1 MTPKLRIHLLG
12 DFRLTYG
19 DAPIT
24 TINTARLQ
32 ALLAYLV
39 LHRDAQQLRQHLA
52 FLFWPDSP
60 EDQARTNLRKLYYL
74 LRNALPAADR
84 FLSADAKSLGWRAD
98 APFTL
103 DAADFENAAA
113 QAESADAL
121 QAALEHYQGDLLSSC
136 YDDWIVPVRGRL
148 RQTCIAALERLTQL
162 LERRRDCR
170 TAIRCAQ
177 LLLQHDPLNEATYRC
192 LIRLHVMNGDRAE
205 AMRVYRTCVE
215 VLRRE
220 LNAEPS
226 PATREVYERALHTS
240 TFDARLPA
248 QSTPFIGRE
257 RELAEIARRL
267 TDPACRLLTLVGLG
281 GIGKSRLALQ
291 AALEHAD
298 TFADGVYFVPLAPI
312 SSANLIVPAI
322 AEALRFSFFGQ
333 TEPRLQLLNYL
344 REKQALLV
352 IDNFEHV
359 IDGAGLLSEILSN
372 APRIKIMLTSRER
385 LNVRKEQLLE
395 VSGLDYPRAPGAL
408 ARQVEGF
415 SAVQLFEQT
424 AHRVNWAFALT
435 PDQEPAVAR
444 VCQLVEGMPLAV
456 ELAAAWTRVL
466 TCAEIAH
473 EIERGLDIL
482 ATALRGLP
490 DRHRSLRV
498 LFDYSWQL
506 LTAEERRVFSDLAV
520 FRGGFERAAG
530 EQVAGTSFRTLAA
543 LVDASCLRRTPAGR
557 YEIHELLRQ
566 YGEEK
571 LSAAAAISIGDRHCA
586 YYADFVQQCET
597 QLKGSDQRRALDE
610 IAAEIDNVR
619 AGWRWAVQHDRAA
632 EIDRFMPGLTMF
644 YEIRSFFQEGV
655 QVFEQAVQASASVN
669 DTAPSVS
676 RKRIG
681 QLRARQAKFLALLG
695 EFKSARQL
703 LELSTT
709 ALRDYGTPRDLAFAL
724 RELAEAMYRLGE
736 YDRAMQLAQESL
748 SLQPSDAADERY
760 DIALALNLLGSVER
774 DTGNYVQARQH
785 LELSC
790 ALREAIGDRQG
801 LAKALNNLGIL
812 CTIQGDYAEAKR
824 LLEESL
830 TIRRELGDDYGAALA
845 LNNLGNIATAL
856 EDFVEARRLYQESL
870 AIRRAIGDRFAI
882 ALVINNLGNIAHL
895 QGDYAEAQQL
905 CRESLATR
913 RAIGDRRGVAG
924 SLNSLGGI
932 ASAQGDYQAA
942 REYFREALQIAL
954 EINARQRLSEILTE
968 VAELLANEGQLEGSI
983 ELLTTIL
990 NDQVAESEVRQK
1002 AQRQMDKLLPRLSP
1016 HAVQTAQTRM
1026 AAASLDDVATGAFQ
1040 FRGR

>member
-1 MTPKLRIHLLG
+1 MTSQLHIQLLG
-12 DFRLTYG
+12 DFRLTYD

-39 LHRDAQQLRQHLA
+39 LHRDAQLLRQHLA

-74 LRNALPAADR
+74 LRNALPEADR
-84 FLSADAKSLGWRAD
+84 FLSADAKSLRWRPD

-103 DAADFENAAA
+103 DVADFENGVA

-121 QAALEHYQGDLLSSC
+121 QAALALYQGDLLPSC
-136 YDDWIVPVRGRL
+136 YDDWIVPVRERL

-162 LERRRDCR
+162 FERRRDCR

-177 LLLQHDPLNEATYRC
+177 LLLQYDPLNEASYRC
-192 LIRLHVMNGDRAE
+192 LIRLHIINGDRAE

-220 LNAEPS
+220 LDAEPS
-226 PATREVYERALHTS
+226 PATREVYERALHTGA
-240 TFDARLPA
+240 FDARLPA
-248 QSTPFIGRE
+248 QPTPFIGRE
-257 RELAEIARRL
+257 LELAEIARRL
-267 TDPACRLLTLVGLG
+267 TDPVCRLLTLVGLG

-291 AALEHAD
+291 AALEQAD

-333 TEPRLQLLNYL
+333 TEPKLQLYDYL
-344 REKQALLV
+344 REKHALLV

-359 IDGAGLLSEILSN
+359 IDGTGLLVGILSN
-372 APRIKIMLTSRER
+372 APRLKIMLTSRER
-385 LNVRKEQLLE
+385 VNVREEQLLE
-395 VSGLDYPRAPGAL
+395 VSGLDFPRSLGAL
-408 ARQVEGF
+408 ARPVESF

-424 AHRVNWAFALT
+424 AQRVNWTFALT

-456 ELAAAWTRVL
+456 ELAAAWTRVIS
-466 TCAEIAH
+466 CAEIVQ

-482 ATALRGLP
+482 AISLPGLP
-490 DRHRSLRV
+490 KRHRSLRV

-520 FRGGFERAAG
+520 FRGGFERTAG
-530 EQVAGTSFRTLAA
+530 EQVANTSFRTLAA

-571 LSAAAAISIGDRHCA
+571 LSAAAALSVNDRHCA
-586 YYADFVQQCET
+586 YYADFVQQRER

-619 AGWRWAVQHDRAA
+619 AGWRWAVQHDRAS

-655 QVFEQAVQASASVN
+655 QVFEQAAQASAAVN
-669 DTAPSVS
+669 AISPNMSH
-676 RKRIG
+676 KRIG

-695 EFKSARQL
+695 EFKPARQL

-709 ALRDYGTPRDLAFAL
+709 ALRDYGAPRDLAFAL
-724 RELAEAMYRLGE
+724 RELAEVMFRLGE
-736 YDRAMQLAQESL
+736 YDRAIQLAQESL
-748 SLQPSDAADERY
+748 SLQHNEDAGERY
-760 DIALALNLLGSVER
+760 DIALTLNLLGSVER
-774 DTGNYVQARQH
+774 DMGNYAQARQH
-785 LELSC
+785 LEQSC

-801 LAKALNNLGIL
+801 VAKALNNLGIL
-812 CTIQGDYAEAKR
+812 CTIQGDYVEAKR

-830 TIRRELGDDYGAALA
+830 ILRRGLGDDYGAALA

-870 AIRRAIGDRFAI
+870 AIRHAIGDRFAI
-882 ALVINNLGNIAHL
+882 ALAVNNLGNVAFG
-895 QGDYAEAQQL
+895 QGEYAEAWQL
-905 CRESLATR
+905 CQESLATR

-924 SLNSLGGI
+924 SLNSLGSI
-932 ASAQGDYQAA
+932 ATAQGDYGAA
-942 REYFREALQIAL
+942 REYFREALQVAR
-954 EINARQRLSEILTE
+954 EINSRQRLSEILTE
-968 VAELLANEGQLEGSI
+968 TAELLANEGQLEASI
-983 ELLTTIL
+983 ELLAAIL

-1016 HAVQTAQTRM
+1016 HAVQAAQDRV
-1026 AAASLDDVATGAFQ
+1026 AAMSLEDVVTYVLNQ
-1040 FRGR
+1040 FGE